1 MVVIFYLFHR
11 VSFNGFCHCNKIRLY
26 ASHAPCRKDLSVIIL
41 AQISPRGSIRIMSRA
56 ETSQVAETSRD
67 ICPILYTARYR
78 YRPGTM
84 MTIDGTVTDILG
96 YPLHFIKREAK
107 SPAVIEPAKAAT
119 AAGQPDRSTSS
130 SLRVLATAPMIAA
143 EEAMRPGLLNMR
155 EKPKT
160 PAKLAANLRTAK
172 ARGR

>member
-1 MVVIFYLFHR
+1 
-11 VSFNGFCHCNKIRLY
+11 
-26 ASHAPCRKDLSVIIL
+26 
-41 AQISPRGSIRIMSRA
+41 MSRA

-172 ARGR
+172 ARGDNARSAKSAGCRFSAMDITQPVTVAMIIIFTA